1 MAAQLPPAPLVNRD
15 VPVITS
21 AGGSSAAYKDPNSPE
36 SIMKKTTQTEAQGI
50 TDTRFDVPPDAF
62 MDYEQIANNRLLPL
76 LPLCITVIGF
86 LLLLLATRRI
96 RGPIRTFFLTAVVV
110 LLVLCIV
117 VKKNEP

>member
-1 MAAQLPPAPLVNRD
+1 MAALPPAPTVNRD

-62 MDYEQIANNRLLPL
+62 MNYSPGNTIFLP
-76 LPLCITVIGF
+76 CFSVILF
-86 LLLLLATRRI
+86 LFIVLSMKRI
-96 RGPIRTFFLTAVVV
+96 QKSIRTFFLAALVL
-110 LLVLCIV
+110 LLVLCILR
-117 VKKNEP
+117 KKNEP

>member
-1 MAAQLPPAPLVNRD
+1 MSSQLPPAPLVNRD

-62 MDYEQIANNRLLPL
+62 MDYEPIANNRLLPICFTL
-76 LPLCITVIGF
+76 IGF
-86 LLLLLATRRI
+86 LFLLLATRRI
-96 RGPIRTFFLTAVVV
+96 RGPMRTFFLTAVVA
-110 LLVLCIV
+110 LLVLCIF

>member
-1 MAAQLPPAPLVNRD
+1 MAVPLPPVPLVNRD

-21 AGGSSAAYKDPNSPE
+21 AGGGSAAYKDPNSPE
-36 SIMKKTTQTEAQGI
+36 SIMKKTTQTEAQSI

-62 MDYEQIANNRLLPL
+62 VDYLPSQNNHIMMI
-76 LPLCITVIGF
+76 CITVIGF

-96 RGPIRTFFLTAVVV
+96 RGPMRTFFFTAVVV

-117 VKKNEP
+117 VKKNEL